1 MGPNGSSAEAA
12 RDKTAWARMTARCAL
27 AMLALLTATTL
38 LGFLDAL
45 GWLPELVA
53 NLRPQQALALI
64 ALTGVLLVI
73 GPRWTAWV
81 AASAAIVNLVL
92 VVPFLVP
99 ASPPPVTPGAET
111 LELLLLNVKVDRADP
126 DELIQ
131 ELRARAPDVV
141 VLVAATPQ
149 WVEAIEA
156 ADLELQFVS
165 GPHLTESLE
174 VIVLTREVGPPTVV
188 HRPTDDMRSAL
199 VEVELRFD
207 GDPLHLLA
215 THPVSPMTP
224 VRSEARDEQLAW
236 IGSWARQRGPS
247 TLVVGDLN
255 VTPWSAAYRRLLDEG
270 DLIDPQRVHGLQP
283 SWPARLGP
291 LGLPIDHVL
300 HGPALAAR
308 GRELGPSFGSDH
320 RSVRA
325 SVVRLAPGSDEQG
338 WREHSSRGAA

>member
-1 MGPNGSSAEAA
+1 MGPNVSSAEAA
-12 RDKTAWARMTARCAL
+12 RGGTEWPRVRVRCAL
-27 AMLALLTATTL
+27 AMLVLLTATTL
-38 LGFLDAL
+38 LGFLDAW
-45 GWLPELVA
+45 GWLPDLVA

-64 ALTGVLLVI
+64 ALTGILLVI

-92 VVPFLVP
+92 VLPLLVP
-99 ASPPPVTPGAET
+99 TSPPRPPPGAET
-111 LELLLLNVKVDRADP
+111 LDLLLLNVKVDLADP

-131 ELRARAPDVV
+131 AIRVRDPDVV

-149 WVEAIEA
+149 WVEAIEL

-174 VIVLTREVGPPTVV
+174 IIVLTREEGPPTEV
-188 HRPTDDMRSAL
+188 HRLTDDMRSAL
-199 VEVELRFD
+199 VEVELQFA
-207 GDPLHLLA
+207 GDPLYLLA

-224 VRSEARDEQLAW
+224 ARSERRDEQLAW
-236 IGSWARQRGPS
+236 VGSWARQRGPS

-255 VTPWSAAYRRLLDEG
+255 VTPWSAVYRRLLDEG

-300 HGPALAAR
+300 HGPALTTR

-325 SVVRLAPGSDEQG
+325 RLVRLAPGNDQRATPEQ
-338 WREHSSRGAA
+338 SSRGAP